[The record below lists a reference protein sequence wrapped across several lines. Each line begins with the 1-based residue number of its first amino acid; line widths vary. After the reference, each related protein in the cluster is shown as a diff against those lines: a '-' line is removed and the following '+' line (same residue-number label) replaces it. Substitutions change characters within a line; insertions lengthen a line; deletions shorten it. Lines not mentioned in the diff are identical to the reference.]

1 MSQVKSFYIKY
12 MGCFKDAARR
22 DLPYSYLNSSRMT
35 LDMCAINC
43 KNNGAYS
50 YFGGQVG

>member
-1 MSQVKSFYIKY
+1 VSQVKSSYIKY
-12 MGCFKDAARR
+12 MGCYVDAATR
-22 DLPYSYLNSSRMT
+22 DLPYSYLSSSSMT

-43 KNNGAYS
+43 QNNGAYS